1 VSYDQ
6 LKTRIPAVK
15 NHADFTGTRME
26 RVKQKGVVPQEV
38 CAHPKRK
45 WRFVK
50 AASLGFFQNM
60 LIAYSL
66 SAFTSNGPHSTVGR

>member
-1 VSYDQ
+1 
-6 LKTRIPAVK
+6 
-15 NHADFTGTRME
+15 ME
-26 RVKQKGVVPQEV
+26 RVKHKGVVPQEV

-45 WRFVK
+45 WRFIK